1 MPTTSTILTVLAA
14 AAVTYVAVVNFTR
27 PKWLLNNMAEAGV
40 SESLLPMLGTLK
52 AAGAAGLLVGI
63 VVPLV
68 GVAAAAGL
76 VLFFILA
83 TAVILRA
90 RCWAQV
96 PYPTT
101 FLLLAVAALAMQL
114 SAF

>member
-1 MPTTSTILTVLAA
+1 MPTIYVMLTVLAA
-14 AAVTYVAVVNFTR
+14 AAIAFTALVNFTR
-27 PKWLLNNMAEAGV
+27 PGWLLNNMAQAGV
-40 SESLLPMLGTLK
+40 PRSRLPLLGALK

-63 VVPLV
+63 AVPLI
-68 GVAAAAGL
+68 GVAAAACL

-83 TAVILRA
+83 TATVLRA
-90 RCWAQV
+90 RCWAQI

-101 FLLLAVAALAMQL
+101 FLLLAAGSLAMQL